1 MTPGTRPRVL
11 VVDDHALVRSRVTA
25 ILSQACDIVGVAED
39 GQTALRDI
47 GVLHPDVVVLDISL
61 PDISGVEVVTRL
73 RRAGN
78 TVWVVFLSAY
88 EDDDIRRA
96 ALAAGGD
103 RYSVKSQLSEILA
116 EVLSLAA
123 ERSRVTRATL
133 PS

>member
-25 ILSQACDIVGVAED
+25 ILSQGCDIVGVAAD

-47 GVLHPDVVVLDISL
+47 GVLHPDVVVLDVSL
-61 PDISGVEVVTRL
+61 PDISGLEVVARL

-88 EDDDIRRA
+88 ENDDIRRA

-103 RYSVKSQLSEILA
+103 RYIGKSQLSEILA

-123 ERSRVTRATL
+123 QR
-133 PS
+133 

>member
-39 GQTALRDI
+39 GPTALRDI
-47 GVLHPDVVVLDISL
+47 GVLHPDVVVIDVSL
-61 PDISGVEVVTRL
+61 PDMNGLEVVARL

-103 RYSVKSQLSEILA
+103 RYIVKSQLSEILA
-116 EVLSLAA
+116 EVLGLAA
-123 ERSRVTRATL
+123 ERPRVTRATL